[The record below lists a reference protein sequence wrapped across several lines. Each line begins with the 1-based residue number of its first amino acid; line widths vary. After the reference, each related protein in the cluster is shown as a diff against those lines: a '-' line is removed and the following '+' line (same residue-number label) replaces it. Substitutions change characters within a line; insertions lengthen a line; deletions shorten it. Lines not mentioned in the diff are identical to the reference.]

1 MHRYAGFSV
10 GTHDA
15 AIAFIDNDGNIIG
28 NYSGERYDRKK
39 QSATIPK
46 HLVKKL
52 LKCNHRV
59 YPHGFPKGI
68 DKSRKKIL
76 RSHGKPA
83 DLKFMTDF
91 VDHHKCHAASAF
103 FTRPWESYKDT
114 VVLTMDSNGWD
125 YLVNNN
131 IFTYD
136 KKQNQL
142 VSKFYTRTSVGKMYS
157 NISKAIA
164 IVYSD
169 LKIKV
174 HGGRPEG
181 SVMGLAA
188 FGEPKHVKLIKDYY
202 FESQLDNG
210 LLSHPT
216 TLDAREQVFYDIKV
230 DLKHTRF
237 KNDLIELFVNG
248 NYKPEDLAA
257 SLQVYGEELIL
268 EYAAIARQYGSKLC
282 LAGGVANNIVVNSKI
297 KDLFDDVWI
306 VPEPGDGGLS
316 LGGAAWIWG
325 RDTQKTR
332 INFLDAYLGH
342 DIQREVNPK
351 EVVDYILEN
360 RVCGIANGRAEWGPR
375 ALGNRSLIGD
385 VRYDI
390 KDTVNAIKKRQPW
403 RPFGPVILEEEF
415 DKWFEGHTNGYMQY
429 VCKPKHDMK
438 SVIHVDGTSR
448 VQTVPADSRSII
460 RPILEE
466 YFERTGIP
474 MLLNTSLNIKG
485 EPMLNDENHAKEF
498 EEIYNVKVF

>member
-1 MHRYAGFSV
+1 MISYGGFSPEI
-10 GTHDA
+10 HDA
-15 AIAFIDNDGNIIG
+15 AIAIINHNGNIVG
-28 NYSGERYDRKK
+28 NYCGERYDRKK
-39 QSATIPK
+39 HSATIPK

-59 YPHGFPKGI
+59 YPHGSKKLLQLSNPKNNI
-68 DKSRKKIL
+68 
-76 RSHGKPA
+76 
-83 DLKFMTDF
+83 KFITDF
-91 VDHHKCHAASAF
+91 VDHQKCHAASAF
-103 FTRPWESYKDT
+103 FTRPWESYEDT
-114 VVLTMDSNGWD
+114 VVLTMDGYGDD
-125 YLVNNN
+125 YLINNN

-136 KKQNQL
+136 KNQSQL
-142 VSKFYTRTSVGKMYS
+142 VSKFYTRTSVGKLFLTVSKSIALVYKDL
-157 NISKAIA
+157 NIN
-164 IVYSD
+164 YR
-169 LKIKV
+169 
-174 HGGRPEG
+174 GRPEG
-181 SVMGLAA
+181 SIMGLSS
-188 FGEPKHVKLIKDYY
+188 FGEPKHIQLLKDFYS
-202 FESQLDNG
+202 ESQLNNKD
-210 LLSHPT
+210 LSFSNTP
-216 TLDAREQVFYDIKV
+216 DMREKIYNNIS
-230 DLKHTRF
+230 F
-237 KNDLIELFVNG
+237 KNNLEKIFEDG

-257 SLQVYGEELIL
+257 SLQKYSEELIL

-282 LAGGVANNIVVNSKI
+282 FAGGVANNIITNSKI

-316 LGGAAWIWG
+316 LGGAAWLWG

-332 INFLDAYLGH
+332 INFSDAYLGH

-485 EPMLNDENHAKEF
+485 EPMLNDEKHAKEF
-498 EEIYNVKVF
+498 EEMYNVKVF